1 MTVRLVDLRAQPLHA
16 QEVIDAVSG
25 PEYGGLNV
33 FLGVV
38 RNHDGG
44 KTVQALEYSA
54 HPTALDRLRE
64 VAEKISA
71 EYDAQLAVVHRV
83 GALDIGD
90 IAVALAAAAAHR
102 GQAYEASRALI
113 DQLKEQVP
121 IWKHQTFIDGS
132 DEWVGSC

>member
-1 MTVRLVDLRAQPLHA
+1 MAHSASSWASYATTTEASPCKHWSTPSA
-16 QEVIDAVSG
+16 
-25 PEYGGLNV
+25 
-33 FLGVV
+33 LG
-38 RNHDGG
+38 
-44 KTVQALEYSA
+44 
-54 HPTALDRLRE
+54 RLRE
-64 VAEKISA
+64 VAEKVSA
-71 EYDAQLAVVHRV
+71 DYDAQLAVVHRV
-83 GALDIGD
+83 GALAIGD

>member
-1 MTVRLVDLRAQPLHA
+1 MTVRLVDLRTQPLHA
-16 QEVIDAVSG
+16 QEVIEAVSG
-25 PEYGGLNV
+25 PHYGALSV

-38 RNHDGG
+38 RDHDGG
-44 KTVQALEYSA
+44 KPVQALEYSA
-54 HPTALDRLRE
+54 HPSALGRLRE
-64 VAEKISA
+64 VAEKVSA
-71 EYDAQLAVVHRV
+71 DYDAQLAVVHRV
-83 GALDIGD
+83 GALAIGD